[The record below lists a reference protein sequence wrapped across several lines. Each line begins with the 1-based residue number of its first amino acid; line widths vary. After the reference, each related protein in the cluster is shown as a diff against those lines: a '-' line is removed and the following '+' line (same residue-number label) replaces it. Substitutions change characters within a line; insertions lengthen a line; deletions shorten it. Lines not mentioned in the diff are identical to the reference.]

1 MKLDKKLKTYLILS
15 TLGAMLSNL
24 RWWSFNNPFLEF
36 WLPVMALAVLFTIT
50 IAGLG
55 LKYVSEKKDFKN
67 KFFYMTI
74 FFLEILFSLFN
85 VRIFFILFR

>member
-1 MKLDKKLKTYLILS
+1 
-15 TLGAMLSNL
+15 
-24 RWWSFNNPFLEF
+24 
-36 WLPVMALAVLFTIT
+36 MALAVLFTIT